1 MSSPTPTHTKEKSR
15 VWLKILTFPLVL
27 AWLLYAFSKYVPGLS
42 VAVLGQTGVNAAFWL
57 ERLGIIDSALVLWL
71 CAVAAGIGGGM
82 LVRLGF
88 VFRSR
93 AERFFWGAA
102 AGLSAFSLLMLLLG
116 VCGLYYRLVAYLLLA
131 VSTLV
136 LLWMRRRERG
146 PGERRHLAC
155 TGAAGILPA
164 SAAGTIDS
172 VSGTVRQDACGPSA
186 GKMPA
191 PPASLSPLSFLVVA
205 YLVAVLGLV
214 WFSAISPETDWD
226 PLLVHLFAPER
237 YVQSHRIVALPEVP
251 QTFFPRHVTMLF
263 TLGMLLNGEITAKLI
278 HFMLGVLC
286 ILGVYVV
293 GEQLFGRRVGVLG
306 ACILVA
312 SPLFVW
318 EMRTAHLELGLS
330 FFVFAAL
337 AATMRW
343 LRDREQ
349 RWFWMAAVY
358 LAFAQGTKYQA
369 ILALASLPATAFL
382 SDAWRSGFKKALRA
396 ALLMGVVGTA
406 GLLPWAV
413 VNAVETG
420 NPVFPFLN
428 ATFKSPYWTDANTEM
443 GLREMRTAGTPIN
456 WRHPWEIPRVYWSMV
471 TEPGQFRGNIGP
483 FYLLFIPLLAL
494 RWRQAN
500 GVALRVV
507 LLFSLGYSLLWIFTG
522 QHARYFLP
530 LLPGLAVVAAF
541 SLSSWLSAGKNRF
554 FSRFLNAAVLVVVG
568 AMFLLSTPFF
578 EAQGG
583 GSAYGCTIEKSLS
596 ADYLFKRRSRD
607 DFRTGIVQ
615 SNAVV
620 MRLNELPGNKK
631 VLFWWNTGPC
641 LFLAKCDALC
651 YYSPWFSEFTSAD
664 VETLRQR
671 MLAHGITHVIAGQ
684 EAQEGHLITRP
695 EGEFVRR
702 HMKKVFQKYATVLY
716 EFSPAPL
723 DQGESVYFDFLNH
736 IEEAR
741 ISMPNH
747 GPYPNRS
754 YKTPFSVKD
763 DVRLCLFTVSP
774 ARIEYRVRVPEKARM
789 TFSVGQ
795 SFLSCSGVGAFSV
808 DVIPPDGRRVTVYR
822 RELHAD
828 GRPEDTYWLPAEV
841 ELGEYANQ
849 DVTIVFAT
857 EHLSNLNCAWYVF
870 ADPVIVCPATSW
882 KQ

>member
-1 MSSPTPTHTKEKSR
+1 MSSPTPTDTTEKGR

-27 AWLLYAFSKYVPGLS
+27 AWLLYAVSKYVPDVS
-42 VAVLGQTGVNAAFWL
+42 VAVLGQTGANAAFWL

-88 VFRSR
+88 VFRSH

-102 AGLSAFSLLMLLLG
+102 GGLSAFSLLMLLLG

-131 VSTLV
+131 VSTLILV
-136 LLWMRRRERG
+136 WTWRHGRFSWERPGSAG
-146 PGERRHLAC
+146 PRS
-155 TGAAGILPA
+155 AGVSPA
-164 SAAGTIDS
+164 SGSGSIDGAS
-172 VSGTVRQDACGPSA
+172 PISRQDAC
-186 GKMPA
+186 A
-191 PPASLSPLSFLVVA
+191 PRALPASLSPLSFLVIA

-278 HFMLGVLC
+278 HFMFGILC

-293 GEQLFGRRVGVLG
+293 GEQLFGRKVGVLG

-330 FFVFAAL
+330 FFVFAAI
-337 AATMRW
+337 AATIRW
-343 LRDREQ
+343 LRDREK
-349 RWFWMAAVY
+349 RWFWMAGVY
-358 LAFAQGTKYQA
+358 LAFAQGTKYHA
-369 ILALASLPATAFL
+369 ILALACLPAALFV
-382 SDAWRSGFKKALRA
+382 SDLRRSGFTKALRA
-396 ALLMGVVGTA
+396 AILMGLVGAA

-413 VNAVETG
+413 VNAVQTG

-428 ATFKSPYWTDANTEM
+428 GTFKSPFWTDANTEM
-443 GLREMRTAGTPIN
+443 GVREMRGAGTPVS

-507 LLFSLGYSLLWIFTG
+507 LLFSLGYSLLWMFTG

-541 SLSSWLSAGKNRF
+541 SLSSWLTAGGNRF
-554 FSRFLNAAVLVVVG
+554 SSRFLNAAVLLVVG

-578 EAQGG
+578 EAHGG

-596 ADYLFKRRSRD
+596 ADYLFKRQSRD
-607 DFRTGIVQ
+607 DYRTGIVQ

-651 YYSPWFSEFTSAD
+651 YYSPWFSEFISAD

-684 EAQEGHLITRP
+684 DAQEGHLITRP

-723 DQGESVYFDFLNH
+723 DQESVYFDFLNH

-747 GPYPNRS
+747 GPYPNRN
-754 YKTPFSVKD
+754 YKTLFSIKD
-763 DVRLCLFTVSP
+763 DVRMCLLTVSP
-774 ARIEYRVRVPEKARM
+774 ARVEYRVRVPEKARM

-822 RELHAD
+822 RELHAE

-841 ELGEYANQ
+841 ELSEYANQ

-857 EHLSNLNCAWYVF
+857 EHLGGLNCAWYVF
-870 ADPVIVCPATSW
+870 ADPEIVCPATSW

>member
-1 MSSPTPTHTKEKSR
+1 MSAADRTAETDSVKSTHAKDRSGL
-15 VWLKILTFPLVL
+15 WLKIFSFPLVL
-27 AWLLYAFSKYVPGLS
+27 AWLLFAFSKYLPNLS
-42 VAVLGQTGVNAAFWL
+42 VAVLGQAGAEAAFWL
-57 ERLGIIDSALVLWL
+57 ERLGVIDSVLVLWVCTL
-71 CAVAAGIGGGM
+71 AAGLGGRL

-88 VFRSR
+88 VFRSQ

-102 AGLSAFSLLMLLLG
+102 AGLSAVSLLVLLLG
-116 VCGLYYRLVAYLLLA
+116 VCGLYYRLLAYVLLA
-131 VSTLV
+131 ISTLV
-136 LLWMRRRERG
+136 LLWMRRREG
-146 PGERRHLAC
+146 SRRDE
-155 TGAAGILPA
+155 G
-164 SAAGTIDS
+164 
-172 VSGTVRQDACGPSA
+172 RQDACGPSA

-191 PPASLSPLSFLVVA
+191 LPASLRPLSFLVIV

-214 WFSAISPETDWD
+214 WLSAISPETDWD

-237 YVQSHRIVALPEVP
+237 YVQSHRIIALPEVP

-263 TLGMLLNGEITAKLI
+263 TLGMLLNGEITVKLI
-278 HFMLGVLC
+278 HFMLGMLC

-293 GEQLFGRRVGVLG
+293 GERLFGRKIGVLG

-337 AATMRW
+337 AATIRW
-343 LRDREQ
+343 LWDREQ
-349 RWFWMAAVY
+349 RWFWIAAFF
-358 LAFAQGTKYQA
+358 LAFAQGTKYHA
-369 ILALASLPATAFL
+369 ILALASLPAAVFV
-382 SDAWRSGFKKALRA
+382 SDVRRSGFRRA
-396 ALLMGVVGTA
+396 VRASLLMALVGAA
-406 GLLPWAV
+406 GLVPWAV

-420 NPVFPFLN
+420 NPCFPFLN

-443 GLREMRTAGTPIN
+443 GLREMRDVGTPVS
-456 WRHPWEIPRVYWSMV
+456 WRHPWDIPRVYWGMV
-471 TEPGQFRGNIGP
+471 VNPAKFRGNIGP
-483 FYLLFIPLLAL
+483 FFLLFIPLFAL
-494 RWRQAN
+494 TWRQSRS
-500 GVALRVV
+500 VAVEMV
-507 LLFSLGYSLLWIFTG
+507 LLFSFGYSLLWMFTG

-530 LLPGLAVVAAF
+530 LLPGLAIMAAF
-541 SLSSWLSAGKNRF
+541 GLSSWVNSGGNRL
-554 FSRFLNAAVLVVVG
+554 FSRFLNATMFVVVG
-568 AMFLLSTPFF
+568 VMLLLSTPFF
-578 EAQGG
+578 EAHGG

-596 ADYLFKRRSRD
+596 ADYVFKRQSRD
-607 DFRTGIVQ
+607 DYRTGIVQ

-723 DQGESVYFDFLNH
+723 DQESVYFDFLSH

-747 GPYPNRS
+747 GPFPNRS
-754 YKTPFSVKD
+754 YKTLFSVRD
-763 DVRLCLFTVSP
+763 DVRMCLFTVSP
-774 ARIEYRVRVPEKARM
+774 ARVEYRVRVPEKARM
-789 TFSVGQ
+789 TFSIGQ
-795 SFLSCSGVGAFSV
+795 SFISCSGVGAFSI
-808 DVIPPDGRRVTVYR
+808 DVIDAGGRGTTLYR
-822 RELHAD
+822 RELHAEN
-828 GRPEDTYWLPAEV
+828 RPGDTYWLPAEID
-841 ELGEYANQ
+841 LSEYANQ

-857 EHLSNLNCAWYVF
+857 EHLGGLNCAWYVF
-870 ADPVIVCPATSW
+870 ADPEIVCPATSW